1 MSLART
7 SWRCRVPARAG
18 ACLAASPYDGRDGAR
33 VKKQR
38 EHNLTIRISQADRD
52 TLVERAEEAG
62 MTQSEYL
69 RFLIRRARIRVSVEI
84 DKEV

>member
-1 MSLART
+1 M
-7 SWRCRVPARAG
+7 
-18 ACLAASPYDGRDGAR
+18 
-33 VKKQR
+33 KKQR
-38 EHNLTIRISQADRD
+38 EHNLTIRISRVDRD